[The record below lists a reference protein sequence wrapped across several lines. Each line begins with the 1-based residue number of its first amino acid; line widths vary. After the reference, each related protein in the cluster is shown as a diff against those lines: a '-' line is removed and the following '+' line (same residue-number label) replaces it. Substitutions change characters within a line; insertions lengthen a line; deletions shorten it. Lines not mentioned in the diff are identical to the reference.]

1 MVAYLFRHPSSWK
14 HKSGVRIIMLSRETN
29 LFEIQ
34 VLLILAHLVGLRTPF
49 HCQSVNSQVQDQVCH
64 HHASFGC
71 TPKQFVPTWCG
82 LMCMA
87 GVCRCGLVAHKSK
100 MPDDA
105 RWVMIVQVE
114 TPSNWL
120 LWGWYPHLPIGRM
133 SRANGAGQFPP
144 MFSDGA
150 NTFSF
155 LIGKTAWP
163 KGEVFT
169 LHNLDGISNH
179 NSWTNQKNAW
189 TFLAHGGN
197 NDFPVAISL
206 RIISSRMAMVYW
218 F

>member
-1 MVAYLFRHPSSWK
+1 
-14 HKSGVRIIMLSRETN
+14 
-29 LFEIQ
+29 
-34 VLLILAHLVGLRTPF
+34 
-49 HCQSVNSQVQDQVCH
+49 
-64 HHASFGC
+64 
-71 TPKQFVPTWCG
+71 
-82 LMCMA
+82 
-87 GVCRCGLVAHKSK
+87 
-100 MPDDA
+100 
-105 RWVMIVQVE
+105 
-114 TPSNWL
+114 
-120 LWGWYPHLPIGRM
+120 M

-163 KGEVFT
+163 KGEGFT

-206 RIISSRMAMVYW
+206 RIISSRMAMVY
-218 F
+218 